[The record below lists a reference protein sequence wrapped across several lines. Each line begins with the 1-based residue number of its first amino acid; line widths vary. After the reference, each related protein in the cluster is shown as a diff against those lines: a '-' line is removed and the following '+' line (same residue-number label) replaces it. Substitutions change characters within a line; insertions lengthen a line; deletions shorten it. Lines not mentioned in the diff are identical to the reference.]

1 MYRVKGLTSLY
12 DLFQLEVNDHLNNRG
27 SREVHAYD
35 PEALVQVRL
44 GPQVVIQLCVDAL
57 SDGSGVR
64 EHAGSAAVGEE
75 NLGLVS
81 CRCSLQ
87 VLKDALPFLLH
98 MQKSRYL
105 QGTAN
110 VDD

>member
-1 MYRVKGLTSLY
+1 MYRVKGLTSLS
-12 DLFQLEVNDHLNNRG
+12 DLFQLEVNDHLNNRS
-27 SREVHAYD
+27 SREVHAND

-44 GPQVVIQLCVDAL
+44 GPQVVVQLCVDAL
-57 SDGSGVR
+57 SDGSGVC
-64 EHAGSAAVGEE
+64 EHTRSTAEGEK

-81 CRCSLQ
+81 CRCNLQ
-87 VLKDALPFLLH
+87 VLIDALPFLLH
-98 MQKSRYL
+98 MHKSRYL